1 MITYSPR
8 QVPFTLQLNAVW
20 PSFSPRY
27 LRFLVGVIDSDTLP
41 LNVSREMLQQL
52 EAIDTVKKKLVRK
65 ALELI
70 RRLAETPKDADEDEE
85 LDGEKSEDEDKGG

>member
-1 MITYSPR
+1 MI
-8 QVPFTLQLNAVW
+8 
-20 PSFSPRY
+20 
-27 LRFLVGVIDSDTLP
+27 GVIDSDTLP

-70 RRLAETPKDADEDEE
+70 KKLAEPVEDDDEDEE
-85 LDGEKSEDEDKGG
+85 EDKELDEEVTAFIILYSCVCVNVWTYLPGNLSYICLQGS